1 LPETVVPDPVGLE
14 AEGRLLP
21 LGTVASVLVANLG
34 VVVEGVLDGS
44 LRAPMSGSGLEEPE
58 GLERLAGLPDT
69 FVTGETDVDPE
80 TDGDGREG
88 LAGGKLADVDS
99 DVGEDV
105 DPEGKA
111 TTRIG
116 GPDDEELGVPEA
128 VVEIGPGDIEGLP
141 EIITAGVEAVGE
153 LVVELELSETGL
165 PTVAGLLDEDVG
177 REDDGPVGGELNDVE
192 ADEEDELFV
201 VMLIGLTTTE
211 PELDELPVGKLLE
224 EVELLVVML
233 IGPTTTEPELD
244 ELPVG
249 KLLEEVELLVVML
262 TGPTTTEAEPEV
274 LLDEIEELE
283 LLGLKLDELVGIVLE
298 ELEVGGA
305 VDETVELELLGI
317 VLDEL
322 VGNVLEELEVLVDPQ
337 PGIVV

>member
-21 LGTVASVLVANLG
+21 LGTVASVLGANLG

-141 EIITAGVEAVGE
+141 EIITAEVEAVGE
-153 LVVELELSETGL
+153 LVVELELSDTGL

-201 VMLIGLTTTE
+201 VMLIGL
-211 PELDELPVGKLLE
+211 
-224 EVELLVVML
+224 
-233 IGPTTTEPELD
+233 TTTEPELD

>member
-1 LPETVVPDPVGLE
+1 MPETVVPDPVGLE

-201 VMLIGLTTTE
+201 MMLIGL
-211 PELDELPVGKLLE
+211 
-224 EVELLVVML
+224 
-233 IGPTTTEPELD
+233 TTTEPELD

-305 VDETVELELLGI
+305 VDETVELELLAI

>member
-233 IGPTTTEPELD
+233 
-244 ELPVG
+244 
-249 KLLEEVELLVVML
+249 

-305 VDETVELELLGI
+305 VDETVELELLAI

>member
-1 LPETVVPDPVGLE
+1 LPETVVPDPVGLG

-21 LGTVASVLVANLG
+21 LGTVASVLGANLG

-80 TDGDGREG
+80 TEGDGREG

-177 REDDGPVGGELNDVE
+177 REDDGPVGGELNDIE

-201 VMLIGLTTTE
+201 VMLIGL
-211 PELDELPVGKLLE
+211 
-224 EVELLVVML
+224 
-233 IGPTTTEPELD
+233 TTTEPELD

>member
-1 LPETVVPDPVGLE
+1 V
-14 AEGRLLP
+14 
-21 LGTVASVLVANLG
+21 LGEKLG
-34 VVVEGVLDGS
+34 FVVEGVLDGS
-44 LRAPMSGSGLEEPE
+44 LRVPTSGSGLEEPE

-69 FVTGETDVDPE
+69 FVTGETDVDPKGE
-80 TDGDGREG
+80 GDVRER
-88 LAGGKLADVDS
+88 LAGGKLADIDS

-116 GPDDEELGVPEA
+116 GPNDEELGVPEA
-128 VVEIGPGDIEGLP
+128 VVEIGPGDIEELP

-153 LVVELELSETGL
+153 LVLELELSETGL

-233 IGPTTTEPELD
+233 
-244 ELPVG
+244 
-249 KLLEEVELLVVML
+249 
-262 TGPTTTEAEPEV
+262 TGPTTTEAEPEL

-283 LLGLKLDELVGIVLE
+283 LLGLKLDGLVGTVLE
-298 ELEVGGA
+298 ELEAGGA

-322 VGNVLEELEVLVDPQ
+322 VGNVLEELEVLVNPQ

>member
-1 LPETVVPDPVGLE
+1 MLDAVVPDPVGIK
-14 AEGRLLP
+14 AERRLLP
-21 LGTVASVLVANLG
+21 LGTVASVLGEKFG
-34 VVVEGVLDGS
+34 VVLKGVLDGS
-44 LRAPMSGSGLEEPE
+44 LRAPVGGSGVEEPE
-58 GLERLAGLPDT
+58 RLERLAGLPDT
-69 FVTGETDVDPE
+69 FVTGETDIDPE
-80 TDGDGREG
+80 TEGDEREG
-88 LAGGKLADVDS
+88 LAGGKLADIDS

-105 DPEGKA
+105 DPGGKA

-128 VVEIGPGDIEGLP
+128 VVEIGPADFEELP
-141 EIITAGVEAVGE
+141 EIITVGVEAVGE
-153 LVVELELSETGL
+153 LVVELELSETGP
-165 PTVAGLLDEDVG
+165 PTVTGLEEVG
-177 REDDGPVGGELNDVE
+177 REDDGPVDGGLKDVE

-201 VMLIGLTTTE
+201 VMLT
-211 PELDELPVGKLLE
+211 
-224 EVELLVVML
+224 
-233 IGPTTTEPELD
+233 GPTTTEPEPE

-249 KLLEEVELLVVML
+249 KLVEEAELLVVML
-262 TGPTTTEAEPEV
+262 TGPTTTEAGPEL

-283 LLGLKLDELVGIVLE
+283 LLGLRLEELVGTVLE

-305 VDETVELELLGI
+305 VDETVELEVLGI

>member
-1 LPETVVPDPVGLE
+1 MPETVVPDPVGLE

-99 DVGEDV
+99 DVREDV

-233 IGPTTTEPELD
+233 
-244 ELPVG
+244 
-249 KLLEEVELLVVML
+249 

>member
-1 LPETVVPDPVGLE
+1 MPETVVPDPVGLE

-233 IGPTTTEPELD
+233 
-244 ELPVG
+244 
-249 KLLEEVELLVVML
+249 

>member
-1 LPETVVPDPVGLE
+1 
-14 AEGRLLP
+14 
-21 LGTVASVLVANLG
+21 
-34 VVVEGVLDGS
+34 
-44 LRAPMSGSGLEEPE
+44 MSGSGLEEPE

-233 IGPTTTEPELD
+233 
-244 ELPVG
+244 
-249 KLLEEVELLVVML
+249 

>member
-1 LPETVVPDPVGLE
+1 MPETVVPDPVGLE

-233 IGPTTTEPELD
+233 
-244 ELPVG
+244 
-249 KLLEEVELLVVML
+249 

-305 VDETVELELLGI
+305 VDETVELELLAI

>member
-1 LPETVVPDPVGLE
+1 V
-14 AEGRLLP
+14 
-21 LGTVASVLVANLG
+21 LGEKLG
-34 VVVEGVLDGS
+34 FVVEGVLDGS
-44 LRAPMSGSGLEEPE
+44 LRAPTSGIGLEEPE
-58 GLERLAGLPDT
+58 GLERLAGLPGT

-80 TDGDGREG
+80 AEGDVREG
-88 LAGGKLADVDS
+88 LAGGKLADIDS

-116 GPDDEELGVPEA
+116 GPNDEELGVPEA
-128 VVEIGPGDIEGLP
+128 VVEIGPGDIEELP

-153 LVVELELSETGL
+153 LVLELELSETGL

-233 IGPTTTEPELD
+233 
-244 ELPVG
+244 
-249 KLLEEVELLVVML
+249 
-262 TGPTTTEAEPEV
+262 TGPTTTEAEPEL

-283 LLGLKLDELVGIVLE
+283 LLGLKLDGLVGTVLE
-298 ELEVGGA
+298 ELEAGGA

-322 VGNVLEELEVLVDPQ
+322 VGNVLEELEVLVNPQ

>member
-1 LPETVVPDPVGLE
+1 LPDAVVLDPIGLE

-21 LGTVASVLVANLG
+21 LGTVTSVLGEKLG

-44 LRAPMSGSGLEEPE
+44 LKAPMSGSGLEEPE
-58 GLERLAGLPDT
+58 GLERLTGLPDT

-80 TDGDGREG
+80 AEGDVREG
-88 LAGGKLADVDS
+88 LAGGKLADIDS

-116 GPDDEELGVPEA
+116 GPNDEELGVPEA
-128 VVEIGPGDIEGLP
+128 VVEIGPGDIEELP

-153 LVVELELSETGL
+153 LVLELELSETGL

-177 REDDGPVGGELNDVE
+177 REDDGPVGGELNEVE

-233 IGPTTTEPELD
+233 
-244 ELPVG
+244 
-249 KLLEEVELLVVML
+249 
-262 TGPTTTEAEPEV
+262 TGPTTTEAEPEL

-283 LLGLKLDELVGIVLE
+283 LLGLKLDGLVGTVLE
-298 ELEVGGA
+298 ELEAGGA

-322 VGNVLEELEVLVDPQ
+322 VGNVLEELEVLVNPQ

>member
-1 LPETVVPDPVGLE
+1 LPDAVVPDPVGLE
-14 AEGRLLP
+14 AERRLLP
-21 LGTVASVLVANLG
+21 LGTVTSVLGEKLG
-34 VVVEGVLDGS
+34 FVVEGVLDGS
-44 LRAPMSGSGLEEPE
+44 LRVPTSGSGLEEPE

-69 FVTGETDVDPE
+69 FVTGETDVDPKGE
-80 TDGDGREG
+80 GDVRER
-88 LAGGKLADVDS
+88 LAGGKLADIDS

-116 GPDDEELGVPEA
+116 GPNDEELGVPEA
-128 VVEIGPGDIEGLP
+128 VVEIGPGDIEELP

-153 LVVELELSETGL
+153 LVLELELSETGL

-233 IGPTTTEPELD
+233 
-244 ELPVG
+244 
-249 KLLEEVELLVVML
+249 
-262 TGPTTTEAEPEV
+262 TGPTTTEAEPEL

-283 LLGLKLDELVGIVLE
+283 LLGLKLDGLVGTVLE
-298 ELEVGGA
+298 ELEAGGA

-322 VGNVLEELEVLVDPQ
+322 VGNVLEELEVLVNPQ